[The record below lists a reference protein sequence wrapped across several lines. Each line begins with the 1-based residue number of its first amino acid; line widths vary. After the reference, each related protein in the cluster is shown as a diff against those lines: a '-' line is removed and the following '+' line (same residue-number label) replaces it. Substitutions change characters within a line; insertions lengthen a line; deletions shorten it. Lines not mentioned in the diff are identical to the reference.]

1 MKYPSIDENCL
12 QLPLLM
18 NNLDIKKPTFLCL
31 LNKVNII
38 NIHMENLTE
47 IIYFDFI
54 AFASLKLCFAI

>member
-18 NNLDIKKPTFLCL
+18 NNLDIKKNHILYV

-54 AFASLKLCFAI
+54 AFANC